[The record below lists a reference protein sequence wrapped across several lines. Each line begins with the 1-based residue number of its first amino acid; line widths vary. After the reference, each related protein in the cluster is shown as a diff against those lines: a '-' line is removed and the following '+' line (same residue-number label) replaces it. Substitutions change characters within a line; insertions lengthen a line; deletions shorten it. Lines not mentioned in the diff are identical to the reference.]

1 MEDSDLDGIP
11 LPSQRSSGTG
21 QKRRRRPARRP
32 STQMSAAL
40 DLDLDDL
47 GLSSEV
53 EIQSESFKHD
63 SFKHDSFETSIVK
76 FLEESLENLR
86 LDFLHHFERV
96 VESAFSYE
104 EIVDNFSSA
113 LTKKIAEVIG
123 ESESESTLSLKDLNR
138 NAAEQFEILSL
149 PRHEVGEEKQKRI
162 SSADVEAATR
172 KFAESAGRTLET
184 LTLER
189 SDLAAARDME
199 SYRAISASRSGSLL
213 SDLEALERQLDIQG
227 SVIEKQM
234 AKLEREQEQFRKSEL
249 KMLGDFDVGVSSV
262 SIKKLLQD
270 LPGEISRSRVAGT
283 RKKTEKF
290 VTYVDDL
297 MTGITTMATRIQ
309 ISGDQICRVANG
321 VLNQRKVE
329 MPQVMEQ
336 SPRPL
341 KMQYPRP
348 LEIDHDGLLGE
359 VRARLDHI
367 QRERQEASK
376 VIAQLK

>member
-1 MEDSDLDGIP
+1 MEESDLDGIP

-32 STQMSAAL
+32 STQLSAAL

-53 EIQSESFKHD
+53 EIQSEKFEHE
-63 SFKHDSFETSIVK
+63 SFETSIVK

-96 VESAFSYE
+96 VESAFSFE
-104 EIVDNFSSA
+104 EIVDSFSSA
-113 LTKKIAEVIG
+113 LTKRIAEVIG
-123 ESESESTLSLKDLNR
+123 DSESESTLSLKDLNR

-162 SSADVEAATR
+162 SSADIEAATR
-172 KFAESAGRTLET
+172 KFAESAGKTLET

-213 SDLEALERQLDIQG
+213 GDLEALERQLDIQG

-262 SIKKLLQD
+262 SIKKLLVD
-270 LPGEISRSRVAGT
+270 LPREISQSRVAGT
-283 RKKTEKF
+283 RKKAEKF

-321 VLNQRKVE
+321 VLNQRKAE
-329 MPQVMEQ
+329 MPQGMVMDPAQ

>member
-1 MEDSDLDGIP
+1 MEESDLDGIP

-32 STQMSAAL
+32 STQLSAAL

-53 EIQSESFKHD
+53 EIQSEKFEHE
-63 SFKHDSFETSIVK
+63 SFETSIVK

-96 VESAFSYE
+96 VESAFSFE
-104 EIVDNFSSA
+104 EIVDSFSSA
-113 LTKKIAEVIG
+113 LTKRIAEVIG
-123 ESESESTLSLKDLNR
+123 DSESESTLSLKDLNR

-162 SSADVEAATR
+162 SSADIEAATR
-172 KFAESAGRTLET
+172 KFAESAGKTLET

-213 SDLEALERQLDIQG
+213 GDLEALERQLDIQG

-262 SIKKLLQD
+262 SMKKLLVD
-270 LPGEISRSRVAGT
+270 LPREISQSRVAGT
-283 RKKTEKF
+283 RKKAEKF

-321 VLNQRKVE
+321 VLNQRKAE
-329 MPQVMEQ
+329 MPQGMVMDPAQ